1 MKAVKVIAAA
11 SGLII
16 LLIGLVFLIGGRP
29 AAGGV
34 MIVAGAFLVVVG
46 LRKPTTRDVIIR
58 RELELTGNVSLE
70 SMKCSR
76 CGGALSSE
84 SVSVRAGTVFVTCPY
99 CHGEYQIEEA
109 PKW

>member
-16 LLIGLVFLIGGRP
+16 LFIGLVFLIGGRP
-29 AAGGV
+29 VAGCV
-34 MIVAGAFLVVVG
+34 MMVAGAFLLVVG
-46 LRKPTTRDVIIR
+46 LRKPTTRDVVIR
-58 RELELTGNVSLE
+58 RELELTGDVSLE
-70 SMKCSR
+70 SMKCTQ
-76 CGGALSSE
+76 CGGSLSSE
-84 SVSVRAGTVFVTCPY
+84 NISVRAGTVFVACPY